1 MNALKIIISREY
13 ISRVTKK
20 SFILLTIFM
29 PFLFTA
35 LIFVPYWLSTIKD
48 SGVRKIVVIDESG
61 LYASEFEST
70 AYYEYEV
77 LADGQD
83 NATEQKS
90 RIGKDVYAILQITAD
105 LNKNPKAVS
114 LLSEKQAPM
123 DLLLSIEMKLSD
135 KVTEQKLEILSHADN
150 VDSKTITQVRNIVES
165 SNNISLSTM
174 RWGDDGTISETSTV
188 VASIVGGGFTILIYM
203 FIMIYGGMV
212 MQAVMEEKRSRIV
225 EVMISSVKPV
235 YMLIGKIVGIGLV
248 GITQLVFWGVMLAL
262 LFTGASFFLTN
273 PEQASEMAAASSQMG
288 GSMAGMDIEG
298 ALASIMSVN
307 WFEIIFFFLI
317 YFIGGFV
324 MFASIFATIGAAVD
338 NEEDTQQFMTPITIL
353 MLFAFYAGFY
363 SINNPDGPLAFW
375 CSLIPIT
382 SPIVMM
388 VRLPFGVPMWEKLL
402 SVVLLYGSFILT
414 SIMAAKIYRVGILM
428 YGKKPSLKELVKWM
442 KYK

>member
-1 MNALKIIISREY
+1 MNALKIIIAREY

-29 PFLFTA
+29 PFLFAA
-35 LIFVPYWLSTIKD
+35 LVFVPYWLSTIKD
-48 SGVRKIVVIDESG
+48 SGIRKIIVIDESG

-70 AYYEYEV
+70 PYYEYEI
-77 LADGQD
+77 LGIGEGD
-83 NATEQKS
+83 ATDQKS
-90 RIGKDVYAILQITAD
+90 RIGKDVYAILQITGD

-123 DLLLSIEMKLSD
+123 DLLLSIERRLSD

-150 VDSKTITQVRNIVES
+150 VDNKTIAQVRDIVES

-273 PEQASEMAAASSQMG
+273 PEQASEMAAASGQMG
-288 GSMAGMDIEG
+288 GVAGMDIEG
-298 ALASIMSVN
+298 ALSSIMSVN

-338 NEEDTQQFMTPITIL
+338 NEEDTQQFMTPITII
-353 MLFAFYAGFY
+353 MLFSFYAGFY

-375 CSLIPIT
+375 GSLIPIT

-388 VRLPFGVPMWEKLL
+388 VRLPFGVPLWEKLL

-428 YGKKPSLKELVKWM
+428 YGKKPTIKELVKWM

>member
-1 MNALKIIISREY
+1 
-13 ISRVTKK
+13 
-20 SFILLTIFM
+20 
-29 PFLFTA
+29 
-35 LIFVPYWLSTIKD
+35 
-48 SGVRKIVVIDESG
+48 
-61 LYASEFEST
+61 
-70 AYYEYEV
+70 
-77 LADGQD
+77 
-83 NATEQKS
+83 
-90 RIGKDVYAILQITAD
+90 
-105 LNKNPKAVS
+105 
-114 LLSEKQAPM
+114 M
-123 DLLLSIEMKLSD
+123 DLLLSIERRLSD

-150 VDSKTITQVRNIVES
+150 VDSKTIAQVRDIVES

-188 VASIVGGGFTILIYM
+188 VASIVGGGFTVLIYM

-273 PEQASEMAAASSQMG
+273 PEQASEMAAASGQMG

-298 ALASIMSVN
+298 ALSSIMSVN

-338 NEEDTQQFMTPITIL
+338 NEEDTQQFMTPITLL
-353 MLFAFYAGFY
+353 MLFSFYAGFY

-375 CSLIPIT
+375 GSLIPIT

-388 VRLPFGVPMWEKLL
+388 VRLPFGVPLWEKLL

-428 YGKKPSLKELVKWM
+428 YGKKPTIKELIKWM

>member
-35 LIFVPYWLSTIKD
+35 LVFVPYWLSTIQD
-48 SGVRKIVVIDESG
+48 SGERKIIVVDESG
-61 LYASEFEST
+61 IYATEFKDSEK
-70 AYYEYEV
+70 YKYEV
-77 LADGQD
+77 IGNSDIKDQ
-83 NATEQKS
+83 QS
-90 RIGKDVYAILQITAD
+90 RLGKDVYAILQITDD
-105 LNKNPKAVS
+105 LSKNPKAVS
-114 LLSEKQAPM
+114 FLSEKQAPL
-123 DLLLSIEMKLSD
+123 DLLSSIERNLSE
-135 KVTEQKLEILSHADN
+135 KVSEQKLEALSHSDN
-150 VDSKTITQVRNIVES
+150 VDSKTIDQVKQIIES
-165 SNNISLSTM
+165 GGNISLSTM
-174 RWGDDGTISETSTV
+174 KWGQDGSISETSTI
-188 VASIVGGGFTILIYM
+188 VASIVGALFTILIYM
-203 FIMIYGGMV
+203 FIMIYGSMV

-248 GITQLVFWGVMLAL
+248 GITQLVFWGVLMGI
-262 LFTGASFFLTN
+262 LFTGASAFLIN
-273 PEQASEMAAASSQMG
+273 PEQATEIASASGNMATQGFNM
-288 GSMAGMDIEG
+288 EG
-298 ALASIMSVN
+298 ALASIMTVN
-307 WFEIIFFFLI
+307 WFEIIFLFLI

-324 MFASIFATIGAAVD
+324 MFASIFATIGSAVD
-338 NEEDTQQFMTPITIL
+338 NEQDTQQFMTPITLL

-388 VRLPFGVPMWEKLL
+388 VRLPFGVPLWEKLL

-428 YGKKPSLKELVKWM
+428 YGKKPSIKELIKWM

>member
-123 DLLLSIEMKLSD
+123 DLLLSIERRLSD

>member
-1 MNALKIIISREY
+1 MDALKIIISREY

-35 LIFVPYWLSTIKD
+35 LVFVPYWLSTIQD
-48 SGVRKIVVIDESG
+48 SGQRKIVVVDESG
-61 LYASEFEST
+61 LYASEFESSES
-70 AYYEYEV
+70 YKFEIIEDENV
-77 LADGQD
+77 GDQ
-83 NATEQKS
+83 QS
-90 RIGKDVYAILQITAD
+90 RLGKDVYAILQITDD
-105 LNKNPKAVS
+105 LSQSPKSVS

-123 DLLLSIEMKLSD
+123 DLLNSIERTLSE
-135 KVTEQKLEILSHADN
+135 KVSEQKLEALSHADN
-150 VDSKTITQVRNIVES
+150 IDSKTIAQVKQIIETGS
-165 SNNISLSTM
+165 NISLSTM
-174 RWGDDGTISETSTV
+174 KWGGDGTISETSTV
-188 VASIVGGGFTILIYM
+188 VASIVGGGFTVLIYM
-203 FIMIYGGMV
+203 FIMIYGSMV

-225 EVMISSVKPV
+225 EVMISSVKHV
-235 YMLIGKIVGIGLV
+235 YMLIGKIIGIGLV
-248 GITQLVFWGVMLAL
+248 GITQLVFWGIMLGI
-262 LFTGASFFLTN
+262 LFTGVSFFITN
-273 PEQASEMAAASSQMG
+273 PEQASQMAAASGQMG
-288 GSMAGMDIEG
+288 SVAGMNIDG
-298 ALASIMSVN
+298 AMASIMSVN
-307 WFEIIFFFLI
+307 WFEIIFLFLI
-317 YFIGGFV
+317 YFIGGFI
-324 MFASIFATIGAAVD
+324 MFASIFATIGSAVD

-388 VRLPFGVPMWEKLL
+388 VRLPFGVPLWEKLL

-428 YGKKPSLKELVKWM
+428 YGKKPSFKELIKWM

>member
-1 MNALKIIISREY
+1 MDALKIIISREY

-35 LIFVPYWLSTIKD
+35 LVFVPYWLSTIQD
-48 SGVRKIVVIDESG
+48 SGQRKIVVVDESG
-61 LYASEFEST
+61 LYASEFESSES
-70 AYYEYEV
+70 YKFEIIEDENV
-77 LADGQD
+77 GDQ
-83 NATEQKS
+83 QS
-90 RIGKDVYAILQITAD
+90 RLGKDVYAILQITDD
-105 LNKNPKAVS
+105 LSKNPKAVS
-114 LLSEKQAPM
+114 FLSEKQAPV
-123 DLLLSIEMKLSD
+123 DLLSSIERTLSE
-135 KVTEQKLEILSHADN
+135 KVSEQKLEALSHSDN
-150 VDSKTITQVRNIVES
+150 VDSKTIDQVKQIIES
-165 SNNISLSTM
+165 GSEISLSTM
-174 RWGDDGTISETSTV
+174 KWGQDGSISETSTV
-188 VASIVGGGFTILIYM
+188 VASVVGGAFTILIYM
-203 FIMIYGGMV
+203 FIMIYGSMV

-235 YMLIGKIVGIGLV
+235 YLLIGKIVGIGLV
-248 GITQLVFWGVMLAL
+248 GITQLVFWGVMIGI
-262 LFTGASFFLTN
+262 LFAGASAFLIN
-273 PEQASEMAAASSQMG
+273 PEQASEMAAAS
-288 GSMAGMDIEG
+288 GSVATQGFDIEG
-298 ALASIMSVN
+298 ALASVMTVN

-324 MFASIFATIGAAVD
+324 MFASIFATIGSAVD

-388 VRLPFGVPMWEKLL
+388 VRLPFGVPLWEKLL

-428 YGKKPSLKELVKWM
+428 YGKKPSLKELIKWM

>member
-1 MNALKIIISREY
+1 MNALKIIIAREY

-61 LYASEFEST
+61 LYESEFEST
-70 AYYEYEV
+70 AYYEYEL
-77 LADGQD
+77 LATA
-83 NATEQKS
+83 NATDQQS
-90 RIGKDVYAILQITAD
+90 RLGKDVYAILQITDD

-123 DLLLSIEMKLSD
+123 DLLLSIERRLSE

-150 VDSKTITQVRNIVES
+150 VDSQTIAQVRDIVES

-188 VASIVGGGFTILIYM
+188 VASIVGGGFTVLIYM

-235 YMLIGKIVGIGLV
+235 YMLVGKIVGIGLV
-248 GITQLVFWGVMLAL
+248 GISQLVFWGVMLAL

-273 PEQASEMAAASSQMG
+273 PEQASEMAAASGQMG
-288 GSMAGMDIEG
+288 GMAGINIEG

-338 NEEDTQQFMTPITIL
+338 NEEDTQQFMTPITLL

-428 YGKKPSLKELVKWM
+428 YGKKPTIKELIKWM

>member
-29 PFLFTA
+29 PFLFMA
-35 LIFVPYWLSTIKD
+35 LVFVPYWLSTIKD

-70 AYYEYEV
+70 VNYEYELIGDANV
-77 LADGQD
+77 TDQQPRL
-83 NATEQKS
+83 
-90 RIGKDVYAILQITAD
+90 GKDIYAILQITKD
-105 LNKNPKAVS
+105 LSQDPKAVS

-123 DLLLSIEMKLSD
+123 DLLYSIERTLSE
-135 KVTEQKLEILSHADN
+135 KVSEQKLEALSHSDN
-150 VDSKTITQVRNIVES
+150 VDSKTISQVKEIIES
-165 SNNISLSTM
+165 GSKISLSTM

-188 VASIVGGGFTILIYM
+188 VASIVGGGFTVLIFM
-203 FIMIYGGMV
+203 FIMIYGSMV

-235 YMLIGKIVGIGLV
+235 YMLIGKIIGIGLV
-248 GITQLVFWGVMLAL
+248 GITQLAFWGIMLGI
-262 LFTGASFFLTN
+262 LFTVASTFLTN
-273 PEQASEMAAASSQMG
+273 PEQASQMAAASG
-288 GSMAGMDIEG
+288 GIGGMEGMDIEG

-307 WFEIIFFFLI
+307 WFEIIFYFLV

-324 MFASIFATIGAAVD
+324 MFASIFATIGSAVD
-338 NEEDTQQFMTPITIL
+338 NEEDTQQFMTPITIIL
-353 MLFAFYAGFY
+353 MFAFYAGFY
-363 SINNPDGPLAFW
+363 SVNNPDGPLAFW

-388 VRLPFGVPMWEKLL
+388 VRLPFGVPLWEKLL
-402 SVVLLYGSFILT
+402 SVVLLYGTFILT

-428 YGKKPSLKELVKWM
+428 YGKKPSIKELIKWM

>member
-1 MNALKIIISREY
+1 MNALKIIIAREY

-29 PFLFTA
+29 PFLFAA
-35 LIFVPYWLSTIKD
+35 LVFVPYWLSTIKD
-48 SGVRKIVVIDESG
+48 SGIRKIIVIDESG

-70 AYYEYEV
+70 PYYEYEI
-77 LADGQD
+77 LGISEGD
-83 NATEQKS
+83 ATDQKS
-90 RIGKDVYAILQITAD
+90 RIGKDVYAILQITGD

-123 DLLLSIEMKLSD
+123 DLLLSIERRLSD

-150 VDSKTITQVRNIVES
+150 VDNKTIAQVRDIVES

-273 PEQASEMAAASSQMG
+273 PEQASEMAAASGQMG
-288 GSMAGMDIEG
+288 GVAGMDIEG
-298 ALASIMSVN
+298 ALSSIMSVN

-338 NEEDTQQFMTPITIL
+338 NEEDTQQFMTPITII
-353 MLFAFYAGFY
+353 MLFSFYAGFY

-375 CSLIPIT
+375 GSLIPIT

-388 VRLPFGVPMWEKLL
+388 VRLPFGVPLWEKLL

-428 YGKKPSLKELVKWM
+428 YGKKPTIKELVKWM

>member
-1 MNALKIIISREY
+1 MNALKIIIAREY

-35 LIFVPYWLSTIKD
+35 LVFVPYWLSTIKD

-61 LYASEFEST
+61 IYASEFEST
-70 AYYEYEV
+70 AYYEYEL
-77 LADGQD
+77 LAQGQGD
-83 NATEQKS
+83 ATDQQS
-90 RIGKDVYAILQITAD
+90 RLGKDVYAILQITAD

-123 DLLLSIEMKLSD
+123 DLLHSIERTLSE
-135 KVTEQKLEILSHADN
+135 KVTEQKLEVLSHADN
-150 VDSKTITQVRNIVES
+150 VDSKTIAQVKNIIES
-165 SNNISLSTM
+165 DNNISLSTM

-203 FIMIYGGMV
+203 FIMIYGSMV

-235 YMLIGKIVGIGLV
+235 YMLIGKIIGIGLV

-273 PEQASEMAAASSQMG
+273 PEQASEMAAASGQMG
-288 GSMAGMDIEG
+288 GMAGMDIEG

-307 WFEIIFFFLI
+307 WFEIIFYFLI

-324 MFASIFATIGAAVD
+324 MFASIFATIGSAVD

-388 VRLPFGVPMWEKLL
+388 VRLPFGVPLWEKLL

-414 SIMAAKIYRVGILM
+414 SVMAAKIYRVGILM
-428 YGKKPSLKELVKWM
+428 YGKKPSIKEIIKWM

>member
-1 MNALKIIISREY
+1 MDALKIIISREY

-20 SFILLTIFM
+20 SFILLTILM

-35 LIFVPYWLSTIKD
+35 LIFVPYWLSTIQD
-48 SGVRKIVVIDESG
+48 SGERKIVVIDNSG
-61 LYASEFEST
+61 FYASEFKNSE
-70 AYYEYEV
+70 YYTFEIIGD
-77 LADGQD
+77 AKISDQ
-83 NATEQKS
+83 QS
-90 RIGKDVYAILQITAD
+90 RLGKDLYAILQITDD
-105 LNKNPKAVS
+105 LSKDPKAVS
-114 LLSEKQAPM
+114 FLSEKQAPL
-123 DLLLSIEMKLSD
+123 DLLSSIERTLSE
-135 KVTEQKLEILSHADN
+135 KVSEQKLEALSHSDN
-150 VDSKTITQVRNIVES
+150 VDSKTIDQVKEIIES
-165 SNNISLSTM
+165 GSTISLSTM
-174 RWGDDGTISETSTV
+174 KWGKDGSISETSTI
-188 VASIVGGGFTILIYM
+188 VASIVGGVFTVLIYM
-203 FIMIYGGMV
+203 FIMIYGAMV

-248 GITQLVFWGVMLAL
+248 GITQLVFWGIMIGI
-262 LFTGASFFLTN
+262 LFIGATAFFTN
-273 PEQASEMAAASSQMG
+273 PEQAGQMAAAG
-288 GSMAGMDIEG
+288 GSMATEGFDIEG
-298 ALASIMSVN
+298 ALASIMTVN

-317 YFIGGFV
+317 YFIGGFI
-324 MFASIFATIGAAVD
+324 MFASIFATIGSAVD
-338 NEEDTQQFMTPITIL
+338 NEEDTQQFMTPITLL

-388 VRLPFGVPMWEKLL
+388 VRLPFGVPLWEKLL

-428 YGKKPSLKELVKWM
+428 YGKKPSIKEIIKWI

>member
-1 MNALKIIISREY
+1 MNALKIIIAREY

-61 LYASEFEST
+61 IYASEFEST
-70 AYYEYEV
+70 AYYEYE
-77 LADGQD
+77 LLGKGEGDAAD
-83 NATEQKS
+83 QKS
-90 RIGKDVYAILQITAD
+90 RLGKDVYAILQITGD

-123 DLLLSIEMKLSD
+123 DLLLSIERKLSD

-150 VDSKTITQVRNIVES
+150 VDSKTIAQVRDIVES

-273 PEQASEMAAASSQMG
+273 PEQASEMAAASGQMG
-288 GSMAGMDIEG
+288 GIAGMDIEG

-338 NEEDTQQFMTPITIL
+338 NEEDTQQFMTPITLL

-428 YGKKPSLKELVKWM
+428 YGKKPTIKELIKWM

>member
-13 ISRVTKK
+13 LSRVTKK

-35 LIFVPYWLSTIKD
+35 LVFVPYWLSTVKD
-48 SGVRKIVVIDESG
+48 SGVRKIVVIDESRI
-61 LYASEFEST
+61 YASEFEST

-77 LADGQD
+77 LRETS
-83 NATEQKS
+83 ATEQQS
-90 RIGKDVYAILQITAD
+90 RLGKDVYAILHITND
-105 LNKNPKAVS
+105 LSKKPKAVS

-123 DLLLSIEMKLSD
+123 DLLVSIERKLSE
-135 KVTEQKLEILSHADN
+135 KVAEQKLEELSHSDN
-150 VDSKTITQVRNIVES
+150 IDSQTIAQVKEIIES
-165 SNNISLSTM
+165 DNSITLATM
-174 RWGDDGTISETSTV
+174 RWGDGGTISETSTV
-188 VASIVGGGFTILIYM
+188 VASIVGGGFTFLIYM
-203 FIMIYGGMV
+203 FIMIYGSMV

-235 YMLIGKIVGIGLV
+235 YMLIGKIIGIGLV
-248 GITQLVFWGVMLAL
+248 GITQLVFWGVMIAL
-262 LFTGASFFLTN
+262 LFTGVSFFMVN
-273 PEQASEMAAASSQMG
+273 PEQASQMAAASGDMG
-288 GSMAGMDIEG
+288 GISGMDIEG

-307 WFEIIFFFLI
+307 WFEIIFYFLI

-324 MFASIFATIGAAVD
+324 MFASIFATIGSAVD
-338 NEEDTQQFMTPITIL
+338 NEEDTQQFMTPITII

-363 SINNPDGPLAFW
+363 SISNPDGPLAFW

-388 VRLPFGVPMWEKLL
+388 VRLPFGVPLWEKLL

-414 SIMAAKIYRVGILM
+414 SIVAAKIYRVGILM
-428 YGKKPSLKELVKWM
+428 YGKKPTIKELIKWM

>member
-1 MNALKIIISREY
+1 MNALKIIIAREY

-29 PFLFTA
+29 PFLFAA
-35 LIFVPYWLSTIKD
+35 LVFVPYWLSTIKD
-48 SGVRKIVVIDESG
+48 SGIRKIIVIDESG

-70 AYYEYEV
+70 AYYEYEL
-77 LADGQD
+77 LA
-83 NATEQKS
+83 NADATDQKS
-90 RIGKDVYAILQITAD
+90 RIGKDVYAILQITDD

-123 DLLLSIEMKLSD
+123 DLLLSIERRLSD

-150 VDSKTITQVRNIVES
+150 VDNKTIAQVRDIVES

-273 PEQASEMAAASSQMG
+273 PAQPSEMAAASGQMG
-288 GSMAGMDIEG
+288 GVAGMDIEG
-298 ALASIMSVN
+298 ALSSIMSVN

-338 NEEDTQQFMTPITIL
+338 NEEDTQQFMTPITII
-353 MLFAFYAGFY
+353 MLFSFYAGFY

-375 CSLIPIT
+375 GSLIPIT

-388 VRLPFGVPMWEKLL
+388 VRLPFGVPLWEKLL
-402 SVVLLYGSFILT
+402 SVVLRYGSFILT

-428 YGKKPSLKELVKWM
+428 YGKKPTIKELVKWM

>member
-1 MNALKIIISREY
+1 MNPLKIIIAREY
-13 ISRVTKK
+13 LSRVTKK

-35 LIFVPYWLSTIKD
+35 LVFVPYWLSTVKD
-48 SGVRKIVVIDESG
+48 SQVRKIVVIDESG
-61 LYASEFEST
+61 IYASEFEST
-70 AYYEYEV
+70 THYKYE
-77 LADGQD
+77 LLNDA
-83 NATEQKS
+83 NATEQQS
-90 RIGKDVYAILQITAD
+90 RLGKDVYAILHITND
-105 LNKNPKAVS
+105 LSVKPKSVS

-123 DLLLSIEMKLSD
+123 DLLSSIERKLSER
-135 KVTEQKLEILSHADN
+135 VAEQKLEALSHSDN
-150 VDSKTITQVRNIVES
+150 VDSRTIAQLREIIES
-165 SNNISLSTM
+165 DNRISLTTM

-188 VASIVGGGFTILIYM
+188 VASIVGGGFTFLIYM
-203 FIMIYGGMV
+203 FIMIYGAMV

-235 YMLIGKIVGIGLV
+235 YMLIGKIIGIGLV

-262 LFTGASFFLTN
+262 LFTGVSFFMTN
-273 PEQASEMAAASSQMG
+273 PEQASQMAAASSDIG
-288 GSMAGMDIEG
+288 AFDIEG

-307 WFEIIFFFLI
+307 WFEIIFYFFI
-317 YFIGGFV
+317 YFVGGFV

-338 NEEDTQQFMTPITIL
+338 NEEDTQQFMTPITIV

-363 SINNPDGPLAFW
+363 SISNPDGPLAFW

-388 VRLPFGVPMWEKLL
+388 VRLPFGVPLWEKLL
-402 SVVLLYGSFILT
+402 SVVLLYGSFILI

-428 YGKKPSLKELVKWM
+428 YGKKPSIKELIKWM

>member
-1 MNALKIIISREY
+1 MNALKIIIAREY

-29 PFLFTA
+29 PFLFMA

-61 LYASEFEST
+61 IYASEFEST
-70 AYYEYEV
+70 AYYEYE
-77 LADGQD
+77 LLGQGQGNAADQ
-83 NATEQKS
+83 QS
-90 RIGKDVYAILQITAD
+90 RLGKDVYAILQITGD

-123 DLLLSIEMKLSD
+123 DLLLSIERRLSD

-150 VDSKTITQVRNIVES
+150 VDSKTITQVRDIVES

-273 PEQASEMAAASSQMG
+273 PEQASEMAAASGQM

-338 NEEDTQQFMTPITIL
+338 NEEDTQQFMTPITLL

-428 YGKKPSLKELVKWM
+428 YGKKPTIKELIKWM

>member
-29 PFLFTA
+29 PFLFMA
-35 LIFVPYWLSTIKD
+35 LILVPYWLSTIQD
-48 SGVRKIVVIDESG
+48 SGIRKIVVIDETG
-61 LYASEFEST
+61 IYASEFENT
-70 AYYEYEV
+70 AYYEYELLV
-77 LADGQD
+77 EADVTDQ
-83 NATEQKS
+83 QS
-90 RIGKDVYAILQITAD
+90 RIGKDLYAILQITND
-105 LNKNPKAVS
+105 LSVNPKAVS

-123 DLLLSIEMKLSD
+123 DLLNSIERTLSE
-135 KVTEQKLEILSHADN
+135 KVSEQKLEAISHADN
-150 VDSKTITQVRNIVES
+150 VDSNTINQVREIIES
-165 SNNISLSTM
+165 GGNISLSTM
-174 RWGDDGTISETSTV
+174 RWGGDGTISETSTV
-188 VASIVGGGFTILIYM
+188 IASIVGGGFTILIYM

-235 YMLIGKIVGIGLV
+235 YLLIGKIVGIGLV
-248 GITQLVFWGVMLAL
+248 GITQLVFWGVMLAI

-273 PEQASEMAAASSQMG
+273 PEQASQMAAASGDMG
-288 GSMAGMDIEG
+288 GIANIDIEG
-298 ALASIMSVN
+298 ALSSIMSVN
-307 WFEIIFFFLI
+307 WFEIIFYFLI

-324 MFASIFATIGAAVD
+324 MFASIFATIGSAVD

-388 VRLPFGVPMWEKLL
+388 VRLPFGVPLWEKLL

-428 YGKKPSLKELVKWM
+428 YGKKPTLKELIKWM

>member
-35 LIFVPYWLSTIKD
+35 LVFVPYWLSTIQD
-48 SGVRKIVVIDESG
+48 SGERKIIVVDESG
-61 LYASEFEST
+61 IYAAEFKDSEK
-70 AYYEYEV
+70 YKYEV
-77 LADGQD
+77 IGNSDIKDQ
-83 NATEQKS
+83 QS
-90 RIGKDVYAILQITAD
+90 RLGKDVYAILQITDD
-105 LNKNPKAVS
+105 LSKNPKAVS
-114 LLSEKQAPM
+114 FLSEKQAPL
-123 DLLLSIEMKLSD
+123 DLLSSIERNLSE
-135 KVTEQKLEILSHADN
+135 KVSEQKLEALSHSDN
-150 VDSKTITQVRNIVES
+150 VDSKTIDQVKQIIES
-165 SNNISLSTM
+165 GGNISLSTM
-174 RWGDDGTISETSTV
+174 KWGQDGSISETSTI
-188 VASIVGGGFTILIYM
+188 VASIVGGLFTILIYM
-203 FIMIYGGMV
+203 FIMIYGSMV

-248 GITQLVFWGVMLAL
+248 GITQLVFWGVLMGI
-262 LFTGASFFLTN
+262 LFTGASAFLIN
-273 PEQASEMAAASSQMG
+273 PEQATEIASASGNMATQGFNM
-288 GSMAGMDIEG
+288 EG
-298 ALASIMSVN
+298 ALASIMTVN
-307 WFEIIFFFLI
+307 WFEIIFLFLI

-324 MFASIFATIGAAVD
+324 MFASIFATIGSAVD
-338 NEEDTQQFMTPITIL
+338 NEQDTQQFMTPITLL

-388 VRLPFGVPMWEKLL
+388 VRLPFGVPLWEKLL

-428 YGKKPSLKELVKWM
+428 YGKKPSIKELIKWM

>member
-35 LIFVPYWLSTIKD
+35 LIFVPYWLSTIQD
-48 SGVRKIVVIDESG
+48 SGVRKIVVIDELG
-61 LYASEFEST
+61 LYASEFENT
-70 AYYEYEV
+70 TYYEYE
-77 LADGQD
+77 LLGKGD
-83 NATEQKS
+83 ATDQQS
-90 RIGKDVYAILQITAD
+90 RLGKDVYAILQITGD
-105 LNKNPKAVS
+105 LSQNPKAVS

-123 DLLLSIEMKLSD
+123 DLLNSIERRLSE
-135 KVTEQKLEILSHADN
+135 KVTEQKLEVLSHADN
-150 VDSKTITQVRNIVES
+150 VDSKTIAQVKEIIES
-165 SNNISLSTM
+165 DSNISLSTM

-203 FIMIYGGMV
+203 FIMIYGSMV

-235 YMLIGKIVGIGLV
+235 YMLIGKIIGIGLV
-248 GITQLVFWGVMLAL
+248 GITQLAFWGVMLAI

-273 PEQASEMAAASSQMG
+273 PEQASQMAAASGQMG
-288 GSMAGMDIEG
+288 GMGGMDIEG

-307 WFEIIFFFLI
+307 WVEIIFYFLI
-317 YFIGGFV
+317 YFIGGFI
-324 MFASIFATIGAAVD
+324 MFASIFATIGSAVD

-388 VRLPFGVPMWEKLL
+388 VRLPFGVPLWEKLL

-428 YGKKPSLKELVKWM
+428 YGKKPSIKEVIKWM

>member
-1 MNALKIIISREY
+1 
-13 ISRVTKK
+13 
-20 SFILLTIFM
+20 
-29 PFLFTA
+29 
-35 LIFVPYWLSTIKD
+35 
-48 SGVRKIVVIDESG
+48 
-61 LYASEFEST
+61 
-70 AYYEYEV
+70 
-77 LADGQD
+77 
-83 NATEQKS
+83 
-90 RIGKDVYAILQITAD
+90 
-105 LNKNPKAVS
+105 
-114 LLSEKQAPM
+114 M
-123 DLLLSIEMKLSD
+123 DLLLSIERRLSD

-150 VDSKTITQVRNIVES
+150 VDSKTIAQVRDIVES

-188 VASIVGGGFTILIYM
+188 VASIVGGGFTVLIYM

-273 PEQASEMAAASSQMG
+273 PEQASEMG

-298 ALASIMSVN
+298 ALSSIMSVN

-338 NEEDTQQFMTPITIL
+338 NEEDTQQFMTPITLL
-353 MLFAFYAGFY
+353 MLFSFYAGFY

-375 CSLIPIT
+375 GSLIPIT

-388 VRLPFGVPMWEKLL
+388 VRLPFGVPLWEKLL

-428 YGKKPSLKELVKWM
+428 YGKKPTIKELIKWM

>member
-13 ISRVTKK
+13 ISRVSKK

-35 LIFVPYWLSTIKD
+35 LVFVPYWLSTIQD
-48 SGVRKIVVIDESG
+48 SGERKIIVVDESG
-61 LYASEFEST
+61 IYAAEFKDSEK
-70 AYYEYEV
+70 YKYEV
-77 LADGQD
+77 IGNSDIKDQ
-83 NATEQKS
+83 QS
-90 RIGKDVYAILQITAD
+90 RLGKDVYAILQITDD
-105 LNKNPKAVS
+105 LSKNPKAVS
-114 LLSEKQAPM
+114 FLSEKQAPL
-123 DLLLSIEMKLSD
+123 DLLSAIERNLSE
-135 KVTEQKLEILSHADN
+135 KVSEQKLEALSHSDN
-150 VDSKTITQVRNIVES
+150 VDSKTIDQVKQIIES
-165 SNNISLSTM
+165 GGNISLSTM
-174 RWGDDGTISETSTV
+174 KWGQDGSISETSTI
-188 VASIVGGGFTILIYM
+188 VASIVGALFTILIYM
-203 FIMIYGGMV
+203 FIMIYGSMV

-248 GITQLVFWGVMLAL
+248 GITQLVFWGVLMGI
-262 LFTGASFFLTN
+262 LFTGASAFLIN
-273 PEQASEMAAASSQMG
+273 PEQATEIASASGNMATQGFNM
-288 GSMAGMDIEG
+288 EG
-298 ALASIMSVN
+298 ALASIMTVN
-307 WFEIIFFFLI
+307 WFEIIFLFLV

-324 MFASIFATIGAAVD
+324 MYASIFATIGSAVD
-338 NEEDTQQFMTPITIL
+338 NEQDTQQFMTPITLL

-388 VRLPFGVPMWEKLL
+388 VRLPFGVPLWEKLL

-414 SIMAAKIYRVGILM
+414 SIMAAKIYKVGILM
-428 YGKKPSLKELVKWM
+428 YGKKPSMKELIKWM

>member
-35 LIFVPYWLSTIKD
+35 LI
-48 SGVRKIVVIDESG
+48 RKIVVIDELG
-61 LYASEFEST
+61 LSASEFENT
-70 AYYEYEV
+70 AYYEYE
-77 LADGQD
+77 LLGKGD
-83 NATEQKS
+83 ATDQQS
-90 RIGKDVYAILQITAD
+90 RLGKDVYAILQITGD
-105 LNKNPKAVS
+105 LSQNPKAVS

-123 DLLLSIEMKLSD
+123 DLLNSIERRLSE
-135 KVTEQKLEILSHADN
+135 KVTEQKLEVLSHADN
-150 VDSKTITQVRNIVES
+150 VDSKTIAQVKEIIES
-165 SNNISLSTM
+165 DSNISLSTM

-203 FIMIYGGMV
+203 FIMIYGSMV

-235 YMLIGKIVGIGLV
+235 YMLIGKIIGIGLV
-248 GITQLVFWGVMLAL
+248 GITQLAFWGVMLAI

-273 PEQASEMAAASSQMG
+273 PEQASQMAAASGQMG
-288 GSMAGMDIEG
+288 GMGGMDIEG

-307 WFEIIFFFLI
+307 WVEIIFYFLI
-317 YFIGGFV
+317 YFIGGFI
-324 MFASIFATIGAAVD
+324 MFASIFATIGSAVD

-388 VRLPFGVPMWEKLL
+388 VRLPFGVPLWEKLL

-428 YGKKPSLKELVKWM
+428 YGKKPSIKEVIKWM

>member
-1 MNALKIIISREY
+1 MNALKIIIAREY

-29 PFLFTA
+29 PFLFAA
-35 LIFVPYWLSTIKD
+35 LVFVPYWLSTIKD
-48 SGVRKIVVIDESG
+48 SGIRKIIVIDESG

-70 AYYEYEV
+70 AYYEYEL
-77 LADGQD
+77 LA
-83 NATEQKS
+83 NADATDQKS
-90 RIGKDVYAILQITAD
+90 RIGKDVYAILQITDD

-123 DLLLSIEMKLSD
+123 DLLLSIERRLSD

-150 VDSKTITQVRNIVES
+150 VDSKTIAQVRDIVES

-273 PEQASEMAAASSQMG
+273 PEQASEMAAASGQMG

-298 ALASIMSVN
+298 ALSSIMSVN

-338 NEEDTQQFMTPITIL
+338 NEEDTQQFMTPITLL
-353 MLFAFYAGFY
+353 MLFSFYAGFY

-375 CSLIPIT
+375 GSLIPIT

-388 VRLPFGVPMWEKLL
+388 VRLPFGVPLWEKLL

-428 YGKKPSLKELVKWM
+428 YGKKPTIKELIKWM

>member
-29 PFLFTA
+29 PFLFA
-35 LIFVPYWLSTIKD
+35 GLVFVPYWLSTIKD

-70 AYYEYEV
+70 AQYEYE
-77 LADGQD
+77 LLS
-83 NATEQKS
+83 NAKVTDQQS
-90 RIGKDVYAILQITAD
+90 RLGKDVYAILQITDD
-105 LNKNPKAVS
+105 LSQNPKSVS

-123 DLLLSIEMKLSD
+123 DLLQSIERTLSE
-135 KVTEQKLEILSHADN
+135 KVSEQKLEVLSHSDN
-150 VDSKTITQVRNIVES
+150 VDKKTIAQVKEIIES
-165 SNNISLSTM
+165 GSNISLSTM
-174 RWGDDGTISETSTV
+174 KWGDDGTISETSTV
-188 VASIVGGGFTILIYM
+188 VASIVGGGFTVLIYM
-203 FIMIYGGMV
+203 FIMIYGSMV

-248 GITQLVFWGVMLAL
+248 GLTQLAFWGIMLGI
-262 LFTGASFFLTN
+262 LFTGASVFLTN
-273 PEQASEMAAASSQMG
+273 PEQASQMVAASGEMG
-288 GSMAGMDIEG
+288 GAGAIGAMNIEG
-298 ALASIMSVN
+298 AMASIMSVN
-307 WFEIIFFFLI
+307 WFEIILFFLI

-324 MFASIFATIGAAVD
+324 MFASIFATIGSAVD

-388 VRLPFGVPMWEKLL
+388 VRLPFGVPLWEKLL

-428 YGKKPSLKELVKWM
+428 YGKKPSLKELIKWM

>member
-1 MNALKIIISREY
+1 MNALKIIIAREY

-29 PFLFTA
+29 PFLFAA
-35 LIFVPYWLSTIKD
+35 LVFVPYWLSTIKD
-48 SGVRKIVVIDESG
+48 SGIRKIIVIDESG

-70 AYYEYEV
+70 AYYEYEL
-77 LADGQD
+77 LA
-83 NATEQKS
+83 NADATDQKS
-90 RIGKDVYAILQITAD
+90 RIGKDVYAILQITDD

-123 DLLLSIEMKLSD
+123 DLLLSIERRLSD

-150 VDSKTITQVRNIVES
+150 VDSKTIAQVRDIVES

-188 VASIVGGGFTILIYM
+188 VASIVGGGFTVLIYM

-273 PEQASEMAAASSQMG
+273 PEQASEMAAASGQMG
-288 GSMAGMDIEG
+288 GVAGMDIEG
-298 ALASIMSVN
+298 ALSSIMSVN

-338 NEEDTQQFMTPITIL
+338 NEEDTQQFMTPITII
-353 MLFAFYAGFY
+353 MLFSFYAGFY

-375 CSLIPIT
+375 GSLIPIT

-388 VRLPFGVPMWEKLL
+388 VRLPFGVPLWEKLL

-428 YGKKPSLKELVKWM
+428 YGKKPTIKELVKWM

>member
-35 LIFVPYWLSTIKD
+35 LVFVPYWLSTIQD
-48 SGVRKIVVIDESG
+48 SGERKIIVVDESG
-61 LYASEFEST
+61 IYATEFKDSEK
-70 AYYEYEV
+70 YKYEV
-77 LADGQD
+77 IGNSDIKD
-83 NATEQKS
+83 EQS
-90 RIGKDVYAILQITAD
+90 RLGKDVYAILQITDD
-105 LNKNPKAVS
+105 LSKNPKAVS
-114 LLSEKQAPM
+114 FLSEKQAPL
-123 DLLLSIEMKLSD
+123 DLLSSIERNLSE
-135 KVTEQKLEILSHADN
+135 KVSEQKLEALSHSDN
-150 VDSKTITQVRNIVES
+150 VDSKTIDQVKQIIES
-165 SNNISLSTM
+165 GGNISLSTM
-174 RWGDDGTISETSTV
+174 KWGQDGSISETSTI
-188 VASIVGGGFTILIYM
+188 VASIVGGLFTILIYM
-203 FIMIYGGMV
+203 FIMIYGSMV

-248 GITQLVFWGVMLAL
+248 GITQLVFWGVLMGV
-262 LFTGASFFLTN
+262 LFTGASAFLIN
-273 PEQASEMAAASSQMG
+273 PEQATEIASASGNMATQGFNM
-288 GSMAGMDIEG
+288 EG
-298 ALASIMSVN
+298 ALASIMTVN
-307 WFEIIFFFLI
+307 WFEIIFLFLI

-324 MFASIFATIGAAVD
+324 MFASIFATIGSAVD
-338 NEEDTQQFMTPITIL
+338 NEQDTQQFMTPITLL

-388 VRLPFGVPMWEKLL
+388 VRLPFGVPLWEKLL

-428 YGKKPSLKELVKWM
+428 YGKKPSIKELIKWM

>member
-123 DLLLSIEMKLSD
+123 DLLLSIERRLSD

-273 PEQASEMAAASSQMG
+273 PEQASEMAAASGQMG

-298 ALASIMSVN
+298 ALSSIMSVN

-338 NEEDTQQFMTPITIL
+338 NEEDTQQFMTPITLL
-353 MLFAFYAGFY
+353 MLFSFYAGFY

-375 CSLIPIT
+375 GSLIPIT

-388 VRLPFGVPMWEKLL
+388 VRLPFGVPLWEKLL

-428 YGKKPSLKELVKWM
+428 YGKKPTIKELIKWM

>member
-35 LIFVPYWLSTIKD
+35 LIFVPYWLSTIQD

-61 LYASEFEST
+61 LYASEFENT
-70 AYYEYEV
+70 AYYEYELLGEANV
-77 LADGQD
+77 SDQQTRL
-83 NATEQKS
+83 
-90 RIGKDVYAILQITAD
+90 GKDVYAILQITDD
-105 LNKNPKAVS
+105 LSQSPKSVS

-123 DLLLSIEMKLSD
+123 DLLNSIERTLSE
-135 KVTEQKLEILSHADN
+135 KVSEQKLEALSHADN
-150 VDSKTITQVRNIVES
+150 IDSKTIAQVKQIIETGS
-165 SNNISLSTM
+165 NISLSTM
-174 RWGDDGTISETSTV
+174 KWGGDGTISETSTV
-188 VASIVGGGFTILIYM
+188 VASIVGGGFTVLIYM
-203 FIMIYGGMV
+203 FIMIYGSMV

-235 YMLIGKIVGIGLV
+235 YMLIGKIIGIGLV
-248 GITQLVFWGVMLAL
+248 GITQLVFWGIMLGI
-262 LFTGASFFLTN
+262 LFTGVSFFITN
-273 PEQASEMAAASSQMG
+273 PEQASQMAAASGQMG
-288 GSMAGMDIEG
+288 SVAGMNIDG
-298 ALASIMSVN
+298 AMASIMSVN
-307 WFEIIFFFLI
+307 WFEIIFLFLI
-317 YFIGGFV
+317 YFIGGFI
-324 MFASIFATIGAAVD
+324 MFASIFATIGSAVD

-388 VRLPFGVPMWEKLL
+388 VRLPFGVPLWEKLL

-428 YGKKPSLKELVKWM
+428 YGKKPSFKELIKWM

>member
-35 LIFVPYWLSTIKD
+35 LVFVPYWLSTIQD
-48 SGVRKIVVIDESG
+48 SGERKIIVVDESG
-61 LYASEFEST
+61 IYAAEFKDSEK
-70 AYYEYEV
+70 YKYEV
-77 LADGQD
+77 IGNSDIKDQ
-83 NATEQKS
+83 QS
-90 RIGKDVYAILQITAD
+90 RLGKDVYAILQITDD
-105 LNKNPKAVS
+105 LSKNPKAVS
-114 LLSEKQAPM
+114 FLSEKQAPL
-123 DLLLSIEMKLSD
+123 DLLSSIERNLSE
-135 KVTEQKLEILSHADN
+135 KVSEQKLEALSHSDN
-150 VDSKTITQVRNIVES
+150 VDSKTIDQVKQIIES
-165 SNNISLSTM
+165 GGNISLSTM
-174 RWGDDGTISETSTV
+174 KWGQDGSISETSTI
-188 VASIVGGGFTILIYM
+188 VASIVGGLFTILIYM
-203 FIMIYGGMV
+203 FIMIYGSMV

-248 GITQLVFWGVMLAL
+248 GITQLVFWGVLMGV
-262 LFTGASFFLTN
+262 LFTGASAFLIN
-273 PEQASEMAAASSQMG
+273 PEQATEIASASGNMATQGFNM
-288 GSMAGMDIEG
+288 EG
-298 ALASIMSVN
+298 ALASIMTVN
-307 WFEIIFFFLI
+307 WFEIIFLFLI

-324 MFASIFATIGAAVD
+324 MFASIFATIGSAVD
-338 NEEDTQQFMTPITIL
+338 NEQDTQQFMTPITLL

-388 VRLPFGVPMWEKLL
+388 VRLPFGVPLWEKLL

-428 YGKKPSLKELVKWM
+428 YGKKPSIKELIKWM